1 MNSFIT
7 EKEKIKI
14 KKIKLVIADVDGVL
28 TDGGL
33 YYTAEGLS
41 IKKFNVKDGM
51 GVLRLREMGL
61 MNAIITTA
69 KSDLMRRRAE
79 TLKLD
84 YYFEGVWDKETKLL
98 EICKAENLLPENI
111 AFIGDDV
118 NDLTIIDVAGFT
130 AAPIDAVEDVK
141 EAVDIVLA
149 KKGGKG
155 VFREFAEL
163 IISNLKGN

>member
-1 MNSFIT
+1 VKSYIIESQKN
-7 EKEKIKI
+7 KIG
-14 KKIKLVIADVDGVL
+14 KIKLVISDVDGVL

-33 YYTAEGLS
+33 YYSKEGLS

-51 GVLRLREMGL
+51 GVLRLRETGIK
-61 MNAIITTA
+61 NAIITTA
-69 KSDLMRRRAE
+69 KSDLMRKRAE
-79 TLKLD
+79 ALKLD

-130 AAPIDAVEDVK
+130 AAPIDAVDEVK
-141 EAVDIVLA
+141 NSVDIILS
-149 KKGGKG
+149 KKGGEG

-163 IISNLKGN
+163 IISNQKGN

>member
-1 MNSFIT
+1 MKSYIIESQKN
-7 EKEKIKI
+7 KIG
-14 KKIKLVIADVDGVL
+14 KIKLVISDVDGVL

-33 YYTAEGLS
+33 YYSKEGLS

-51 GVLRLREMGL
+51 GVLRLRETGIK
-61 MNAIITTA
+61 NAIITTA
-69 KSDLMRRRAE
+69 KSDLMRKRAE
-79 TLKLD
+79 ALKLD

-130 AAPIDAVEDVK
+130 AAPIDAVDEVK
-141 EAVDIVLA
+141 NSVDIILS
-149 KKGGKG
+149 KKGGEG

-163 IISNLKGN
+163 IISNQKGN

>member
-1 MNSFIT
+1 MKSYIIESQKN
-7 EKEKIKI
+7 KIG
-14 KKIKLVIADVDGVL
+14 KIKLVISDVDGVL

-33 YYTAEGLS
+33 YYSKEGLN

-51 GVLRLREMGL
+51 GVLRLREMGI

-69 KSDLMRRRAE
+69 KSDLMRKRAE
-79 TLKLD
+79 ALKLD

-130 AAPIDAVEDVK
+130 AAPIDAVDEVK
-141 EAVDIVLA
+141 NSVDIILS
-149 KKGGKG
+149 KKGGEG

-163 IISNLKGN
+163 IISNQKGN

>member
-1 MNSFIT
+1 LTNLQ
-7 EKEKIKI
+7 KNKI
-14 KKIKLVIADVDGVL
+14 KKIELVIADVDGVL

-33 YYTAEGLS
+33 YYTSEGLS

-51 GVLRLREMGL
+51 GVLRLREAGIK
-61 MNAIITTA
+61 NAVITTA
-69 KSDLMRRRAE
+69 KSEPVKRRAE

-130 AAPIDAVEDVK
+130 AAPIDAVNEVK
-141 EAVDIVLA
+141 KAVDIILS
-149 KKGGKG
+149 KKGGEG

-163 IISNLKGN
+163 IISVKKEN